1 MPFRFSRL
9 IPRRFRFAILAIIV
23 ISIGVIAFAAY
34 DQMRSN
40 HLRESKPVLLQTAS
54 LIRDLA
60 RQRYDL
66 IRNYQY
72 QEENHFH
79 LRLAEIADLVASFS
93 RSLDYLASR
102 GAINRTIAQNLIN
115 QTILEQHFSD
125 IGYAYILSP
134 EGLIV
139 THPKLPRDF
148 DLSGY
153 QFVKEMLSRKNGVT
167 RYWWKNPGEIQSRER
182 LAVYRTL
189 DAWKWIIVFAIPITD
204 IRNTSFEEQQLEG
217 FFDYVEGLRLRW
229 RGYVTILSDEQ
240 EVIAHPMHDLASLE
254 HVPGAAEILNCR
266 DSVCSFRD
274 LDGSVCWAGVTYF
287 QPWGWR
293 IAVVA
298 PESEILREIQ
308 PVGHRLVGYAVLIAI
323 LAITLVVITSRRALL
338 HALHTAR
345 KIHHIN

>member
-1 MPFRFSRL
+1 MLFRFSRL
-9 IPRRFRFAILAIIV
+9 IPRRFRLALLSTIGIA
-23 ISIGVIAFAAY
+23 IGVVAFSSY
-34 DQMRSN
+34 EQMRRN
-40 HLRESKPVLLQTAS
+40 HLRESKPLLLQS
-54 LIRDLA
+54 SFLIRDLA

-66 IRNYQY
+66 IRNYQF

-102 GAINRTIAQNLIN
+102 GAVNRTVAQNLIN

-153 QFVKEMLSRKNGVT
+153 QFVKEMLSRKNGVI

-189 DAWKWIIVFAIPITD
+189 DAWNWIIVFAIPLTD

-217 FFDYVEGLRLRW
+217 FFDHIEALRLKW
-229 RGYVTILSDEQ
+229 RGYVVILSDEQ
-240 EVIAHPMHDLASLE
+240 EVIAHPTHDLASMDR
-254 HVPGAAEILNCR
+254 VPGAAEILNCR
-266 DSVCSFRD
+266 DSVCSFKD
-274 LDGSVCWAGVTYF
+274 LDGSDCWAGVSYF

-298 PESEILREIQ
+298 SESEILLETQ
-308 PVGHRLVGYAVLIAI
+308 SVGRRLAGYALLVAI
-323 LAITLVVITSRRALL
+323 IAITLVVILSRRALL